1 MDTPAPVYNRTL
13 AFAASI
19 LGAVLFSTVFWGTSE
34 AGPLPVNWPEWMSTP
49 VQLTVLFALP
59 LGLVLAS
66 GGRLKAPGLIWLIGA
81 MTVVH
86 WFAMTAAI
94 EVATSNDQE
103 RNGQLLGGL
112 AGGTVGAVGSWIM
125 LMLLGPAFRT
135 GKALSLMAIAT
146 VVLALIG
153 AYGIG
158 VGSLAN
164 LLSLIGGGAF
174 AAPDLEPASLTV
186 ALYLP
191 WQIAYGAALASLF
204 EPHRIR

>member
-13 AFAASI
+13 AFAAAI
-19 LGAVLFSTVFWGTSE
+19 LGAVLFSVVFWGTSE
-34 AGPLPVNWPEWMSTP
+34 AGPLPVNWPDWMSPP

-66 GGRLKAPGLIWLIGA
+66 GGRLRLLGVIWLIAA

-86 WFAMTAAI
+86 WWAMWAAI
-94 EVATSNDQE
+94 EVATSNDQGN
-103 RNGQLLGGL
+103 NGGLLGGL
-112 AGGTVGAVGSWIM
+112 AGGAVGATGSWIM

-135 GKALSLMAIAT
+135 GKALSLMLAAT

-153 AYGIG
+153 GYGVG

-164 LLSLIGGGAF
+164 LLSLIGGRTF
-174 AAPDLEPASLTV
+174 PAPELDPPGLIV

-191 WQIAYGAALASLF
+191 WQTAYGAALASLF
-204 EPHRIR
+204 EQHRAR

>member
-13 AFAASI
+13 AFASAI
-19 LGAVLFSTVFWGTSE
+19 LGALLFSAVFWGTSE
-34 AGPLPVNWPEWMSTP
+34 AGALPVNWPDWMSPP

-59 LGLVLAS
+59 MGLVLAS
-66 GGRLKAPGLIWLIGA
+66 GGRLKAPGLVWLIAA

-86 WFAMTAAI
+86 WWAMWAAI
-94 EVATSNDQE
+94 EVATSNDQA
-103 RNGQLLGGL
+103 NHGGLLGGL
-112 AGGTVGAVGSWIM
+112 AGGAVGAAGSWVM

-135 GKALSLMAIAT
+135 GRALSMMLVAT

-164 LLSLIGGGAF
+164 LVSLVGGRAFPAPELDPPSLI
-174 AAPDLEPASLTV
+174 V

-204 EPHRIR
+204 EHHRVR